1 LSSSGDRRVR
11 SGCAQ
16 RGCGCGCGLRTAAV
30 IEFVRIHPTIFPGV
44 GILTIATTGGSG
56 TATFNSRWIPKPVND
71 TLAAHGSKPRR
82 TAIGKLF
89 RRLLSMPS

>member
-1 LSSSGDRRVR
+1 
-11 SGCAQ
+11 
-16 RGCGCGCGLRTAAV
+16 V

-44 GILTIATTGGSG
+44 GILTVCHDRRVRHRHVQLA
-56 TATFNSRWIPKPVND
+56 IPKPVND